1 MIYNTTYLKLMKINF
16 IIKAKFQLPFS
27 FPIKKDFPD
36 PHLAYNPTE
45 IGMDKEGSLN
55 ISAIEDE
62 YKS

>member
-1 MIYNTTYLKLMKINF
+1 MITKNLVKKQ
-16 IIKAKFQLPFS
+16 KKLPFS
-27 FPIKKDFPD
+27 FPIKKDFPE

-45 IGMDKEGSLN
+45 IGIDKDGSLN